1 MTMTWTPEVST
12 DRLKQAVDAF
22 DRPLV
27 AQLCEELIAYLGTT
41 NEGYAEPEARDIL
54 AALRRKRYFG
64 LMTRVADALVEAG
77 ADHPV
82 VRRQYAQALLDQH
95 HLMAAY
101 SVLQQL
107 VTDTNNAPEEQV
119 EAKGLLGRTYKQM
132 FVRTDRRAVRRGQY
146 LNRAIR
152 AYHDV
157 YQLHPNRLWHGINS
171 VALLVRAGR
180 DGVLLDGFPDPQATA
195 TQLAAGIS
203 ARINDRS
210 EPGYW
215 DLATAMEASIA
226 LGRFD
231 DAMGW
236 LGRYVQD
243 RDADA
248 FEFASTLRQL
258 IEIWELDDDHP
269 LVTLLKAEL
278 LRREEGG
285 QVEIAPAE
293 LEAESL
299 QRLEE
304 HTGYEALLGDERF
317 ESINWFREA
326 LERCRAVARIE
337 DKYGQAIGTG
347 FLVHG
352 SDLHSSLPKMVFV
365 TNYHVIPEA
374 LSVSKAYVAFQGL
387 EPTRAGP
394 QRSQIQE
401 LRLESGKDE
410 LDATVAVL
418 DHVPQGATTCPVATE
433 LPLRDASPPPRAYVI
448 GHPRGLDL
456 PRLSIHD
463 NRLLDWD
470 DTLVHYRSPTQKGS
484 SGSPVFTREWEL
496 IALHHYGD
504 EQVRRLHG
512 ADGFYPANQGI
523 RIDQIRAAL
532 HRKYG

>member
-1 MTMTWTPEVST
+1 MTWSPGVTT
-12 DRLKQAVDAF
+12 DRLRQAVDAF

-27 AQLCEELIAYLGTT
+27 ARLCEELIAYLGATDD
-41 NEGYAEPEARDIL
+41 GYPEPEARDIL
-54 AALRRKRYFG
+54 AALRRKRYFE

-95 HLMAAY
+95 HLVAAL
-101 SVLQQL
+101 SVLGQL
-107 VTDTNNAPEEQV
+107 VTDTDGAPDEQV
-119 EAKGLLGRTYKQM
+119 EARGLLGRAYKQM
-132 FVRTDRRAVRRGQY
+132 FVQTDPRAVRRGRY
-146 LNRAIR
+146 LDRAIR

-157 YQLHPNRLWHGINS
+157 YQQHPNLIWHGINS
-171 VALLVRAGR
+171 VALLARAGR
-180 DGVLLDGFPDPQATA
+180 AGVPLDGFPDPQATA
-195 TQLAAGIS
+195 TQLAAEIA
-203 ARINDRS
+203 ARVADRS
-210 EPGYW
+210 QPGYW

-226 LGRFD
+226 LGRSD
-231 DAMGW
+231 DAMRW

-258 IEIWELDDDHP
+258 VEIWELDDDHP

-293 LEAESL
+293 LDDESL
-299 QRLEE
+299 QRLE
-304 HTGYEALLGDERF
+304 HRDGFEALLGDERF

-337 DKYGQAIGTG
+337 DKYGQGIGTG

-352 SDLHSSLPKMVFV
+352 PDLHSSLPAAVLV
-365 TNYHVIPEA
+365 TNHHVIPEA
-374 LSVSKAYVAFQGL
+374 LPMSKAYVAFQGL
-387 EPTRAGP
+387 EPTREGP
-394 QRSQIQE
+394 RRSQIRE
-401 LRLESGKDE
+401 LRLESGKGE

-418 DHVPQGATTCPVATE
+418 DHVPEGATTCPVAAGM
-433 LPLRDASPPPRAYVI
+433 PLRDASPPPRAYVI
-448 GHPRGLDL
+448 GHPRGLDM

-512 ADGFYPANQGI
+512 ADGFYPANQGV

-532 HRKYG
+532 QRRYG